1 MTNVKIIAKTAT
13 VTINGSHVVAIGEIA
28 SLVAL
33 IVVPA
38 AAVTPELDPNLS
50 RTKIPTPKI
59 IPTNTSKRTN
69 WYNCPISI
77 LYIPPFHDYLIYLTL
92 Y

>member
-33 IVVPA
+33 IVVDA
-38 AAVTPELDPNLS
+38 VDVTPELDPNLS

-59 IPTNTSKRTN
+59 IPTNTNSNT
-69 WYNCPISI
+69 S
-77 LYIPPFHDYLIYLTL
+77 
-92 Y
+92 